1 MRLNDPEY
9 KRQKALIESIQ
20 SNKIDVI
27 DLSGISEQAMAEY
40 ESQHERDLRA
50 QVSAFDDRDKRIVVD
65 EILKSGWTHVY
76 NVLGDY
82 IETLYNQIQEIKK
95 TTGE

>member
-9 KRQKALIESIQ
+9 KRQKALIESIP

-50 QVSAFDDRDKRIVVD
+50 QVSAFDDRDKQIVVD

>member
-9 KRQKALIESIQ
+9 KRQKALIESIP
-20 SNKIDVI
+20 SNNIDVI

-50 QVSAFDDRDKRIVVD
+50 QVSAFDDRDKQIVVD

>member
-9 KRQKALIESIQ
+9 KRQKALIESIP

-27 DLSGISEQAMAEY
+27 DLSGISEQAMSEY

-50 QVSAFDDRDKRIVVD
+50 QVSAFDDRDKQIVVD